1 MSLHPAHQLFR
12 FCRKQN
18 RNVLCEVFLV
28 HYSKVLHHYTFRV
41 KLLEL
46 IVIIYLYNLE
56 HSLTHLVNLLFSWEI
71 SNCKWKHAQMIAQC
85 SNSLQSTNY
94 QLVRGNKRYSCYY
107 WEMLVNKK
115 TNCSV
120 HDCKLLCHNFIK
132 QHLISIFPI
141 IFGPLYN
148 STEKEEQRKCNK
160 SKLCFC
166 PCVPCPSPSLR
177 LLSFIVRSFHSR
189 GYNFRLGKCIL

>member
-1 MSLHPAHQLFR
+1 
-12 FCRKQN
+12 
-18 RNVLCEVFLV
+18 
-28 HYSKVLHHYTFRV
+28 
-41 KLLEL
+41 
-46 IVIIYLYNLE
+46 
-56 HSLTHLVNLLFSWEI
+56 
-71 SNCKWKHAQMIAQC
+71 MIAQC

-120 HDCKLLCHNFIK
+120 HDCKLLCHNFIT

-148 STEKEEQRKCNK
+148 STEKEEQRKCNE

-166 PCVPCPSPSLR
+166 PCVPLPLSTPQIIIFHCKK
-177 LLSFIVRSFHSR
+177 LSFTRIQFQAWEVYSVTSTTYPLFMC
-189 GYNFRLGKCIL
+189 KPQK